1 MQVQVVGVDD
11 PIAGESPVAVVRC
24 PDGFRPDAA
33 QIQKVVR
40 ERLGP
45 ASVPERFLGLHD
57 LSLESFP
64 STTSGKVKKHD
75 LKKLVIRHFE
85 TKKRVY
91 NQEKLP
97 PHSGSLSLSMKSAML
112 ETLQDLLGHDSQD
125 RSLEHE
131 PLPRILDSLSMMKF
145 ASTLRIK
152 YNMKISTTD
161 MSLSKDLDDLVS
173 RAKLDNNEGLHLSAE
188 LSKAPEHRD
197 MIHEEERGQT
207 RSCAEPALQKLG
219 LNWDADVQE
228 VYPIV
233 GTSVWS
239 WMKEVPF
246 GHKWSLATPFS
257 SYDEVRHAVEISLC
271 QWPVLRSVV
280 VGYNENV
287 RLMVALRAH
296 KPYFDLAITSLP
308 QVKSREALG
317 NIDTPAAHARGSFP
331 EGLLFHVGIAKIEK
345 TGRFDLLIA
354 ANHAVYDNI
363 SIHSWAEDLQRIMTG
378 DTMVVRTPFK
388 LFVDAYYA
396 YQDSLLAKQA
406 RVYHRQQ
413 FEQTGIERKALWPA
427 GDCSIASILAALSTS
442 TNTSSKKPVVPN
454 NDPSLGDRQHGACI
468 LEQTLHCPNLTKT
481 RFAQDLSPAIIAK
494 MAISLFNSCMTGQ
507 PYAIFTML
515 MAGRV
520 WPFMS
525 SGISGH
531 LPSPY
536 DIAGPTLASVVDVIR
551 VDPQAQEEV
560 GQLYT
565 RIEAEQRQSSRHQHI
580 PWSMLLQ
587 LNDDSHGMRME
598 AMRQVFN
605 WIPGRH
611 GKEANAS
618 SGLHAVGIPGHDNI
632 PPAGVVWICKLIDS
646 ETLSVR
652 LRWNSILF
660 SEEEGAQF
668 VEMVLHI
675 VKWICEPE
683 NWQEKIE
690 KLYPKVTA
698 GNI

>member
-1 MQVQVVGVDD
+1 MVGVDD
-11 PIAGESPVAVVRC
+11 RIAGEVPVAVVRC
-24 PDGFRPDAA
+24 PSGLRPDAT
-33 QIQKVVR
+33 QIQKFVR
-40 ERLGP
+40 EGLGP
-45 ASVPERFLGLHD
+45 ASVPERFLSLHD
-57 LSLESFP
+57 LSLEFFP
-64 STTSGKVKKHD
+64 STTSGKTQKHEI
-75 LKKLVIRHFE
+75 KKLVTWHLE
-85 TKKRVY
+85 NKKQVY
-91 NQEKLP
+91 NQHKSL

-152 YNMKISTTD
+152 HKMEISMAD
-161 MSLSKDLDDLVS
+161 MNLSKDLEDLVS
-173 RAKLDNNEGLHLSAE
+173 RAKLNNKSGPYLSADM
-188 LSKAPEHRD
+188 SNPPKHVD
-197 MIHEEERGQT
+197 MIYEEERGQT
-207 RSCAEPALQKLG
+207 KSCAEPTLQKLG

-246 GHKWSLATPFS
+246 GHKWTLATLSS

-280 VGYNENV
+280 VGYSEKV
-287 RLMVALRAH
+287 RLLVALRAH
-296 KPYFDLAITSLP
+296 EPYFDLAITSLP
-308 QVKSREALG
+308 QVESRDALG
-317 NIDTPAAHARGSFP
+317 DIDTPATQANGSLP

-345 TGRFDLLIA
+345 TGTFSLLIA
-354 ANHAVYDNI
+354 ANHAAYDNI

-388 LFVDAYYA
+388 SFVDAYYA
-396 YQDSLLAKQA
+396 YQDSLPAKQA
-406 RVYHRQQ
+406 RDYHRQQ
-413 FEQTGIERKALWPA
+413 FEQTRIAPKALWPA
-427 GDCSIASILAALSTS
+427 GDGLIAKALAALSTS
-442 TNTSSKKPVVPN
+442 TSTSPEKPVVPN
-454 NDPSLGDRQHGACI
+454 SDPSLGDRWHGAGI
-468 LEQTLHCPNLTKT
+468 LEQTLHCPNMTKT
-481 RFAQDLSPAIIAK
+481 RFSQDLSPAIIAK

-507 PYAIFTML
+507 PHAILTML
-515 MAGRV
+515 MAGRQ

-525 SGISGH
+525 SSIADH

-551 VDPQAQEEV
+551 VDPEAQEEV

-565 RIEAEQRQSSRHQHI
+565 RMEAEQKQFSRYQHI
-580 PWSMLLQ
+580 PRSMLPQ

-611 GKEANAS
+611 GKEVNAS

-632 PPAGVVWICKLIDS
+632 PPAGVVWICKLLDS

-652 LRWNSILF
+652 LRWNSRLF
-660 SEEEGAQF
+660 SEEEAAKY
-668 VEMVLHI
+668 VERVLQI
-675 VKWICEPE
+675 VEWISEPE

-690 KLYPKVTA
+690 KLYVKLTA

>member
-1 MQVQVVGVDD
+1 M
-11 PIAGESPVAVVRC
+11 VRC
-24 PDGFRPDAA
+24 PDGLRPDAT
-33 QIQKVVR
+33 QIQKFVR

-64 STTSGKVKKHD
+64 STTSGKIQKHE
-75 LKKLVIRHFE
+75 LKKLVTWHLENR
-85 TKKRVY
+85 KKVY
-91 NQEKLP
+91 NQDRFL
-97 PHSGSLSLSMKSAML
+97 PHSELLSLSMKSAML
-112 ETLQDLLGHDSQD
+112 ETLQGLLGHDSQD

-131 PLPRILDSLSMMKF
+131 PLPRLLDSLSMMKF
-145 ASTLRIK
+145 ASTLRVKHKMEISMAEM
-152 YNMKISTTD
+152 NM
-161 MSLSKDLDDLVS
+161 SKDLDDLVS
-173 RAKLDNNEGLHLSAE
+173 RAKLNNKRGPHLSADI
-188 LSKAPEHRD
+188 SNPPEHVD
-197 MIHEEERGQT
+197 MIYEEERGQT

-246 GHKWSLATPFS
+246 GHKWTLATLLS

-280 VGYNENV
+280 VGYSEKV
-287 RLMVALRAH
+287 RLLVALRAH

-317 NIDTPAAHARGSFP
+317 DIDTPVAHARGSFP

-345 TGRFDLLIA
+345 TGTFSLLIA
-354 ANHAVYDNI
+354 ANHAAYDNM
-363 SIHSWAEDLQRIMTG
+363 SIHSWAEDLQRILTG

-396 YQDSLLAKQA
+396 YQDSPPAKQA
-406 RVYHRQQ
+406 RDYHRQQ
-413 FEQTGIERKALWPA
+413 FEQTGITPKALWPA
-427 GDCSIASILAALSTS
+427 GDGLTAKLLAALRTTTS
-442 TNTSSKKPVVPN
+442 ANPEKPVVPN
-454 NDPSLGDRQHGACI
+454 NDPSLGDRRHGAGV
-468 LEQTLHCPNLTKT
+468 LEQTLHCPNLKKT
-481 RFAQDLSPAIIAK
+481 RFSQDLSPAIITK

-507 PYAIFTML
+507 PYAILMML

-525 SGISGH
+525 SSIAEH

-536 DIAGPTLASVVDVIR
+536 DIAGPTLTSVVDVIR
-551 VDPQAQEEV
+551 VDPQAHEEV

-565 RIEAEQRQSSRHQHI
+565 RMEAEQKQSSRYQHV
-580 PWSMLLQ
+580 PWSMLPQ

-598 AMRQVFN
+598 ATRQVFN

-611 GKEANAS
+611 GKEANAT
-618 SGLHAVGIPGHDNI
+618 SGLQAVGIPGHDNI
-632 PPAGVVWICKLIDS
+632 PPAGVVWICKLVNS

-652 LRWNSILF
+652 LRWNSRLF
-660 SEEEGAQF
+660 SVDEAAKF

-675 VKWICEPE
+675 VEWICEPE

-690 KLYPKVTA
+690 KLCSKVTA